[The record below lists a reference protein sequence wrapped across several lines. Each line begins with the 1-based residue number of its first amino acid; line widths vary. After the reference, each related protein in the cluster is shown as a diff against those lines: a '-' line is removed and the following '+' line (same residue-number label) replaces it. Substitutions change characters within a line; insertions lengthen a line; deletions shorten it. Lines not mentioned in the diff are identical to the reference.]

1 MLSCSGLTKIYRQRR
16 AVDDFSLELPAGRI
30 LGLVGPNGAG
40 KSTLLKMI
48 TGLIWPSAG
57 GVSIDGVDVH
67 ARPRQALARV
77 GAIIEWPAFYPDLSA
92 RLNLDI
98 LSGGSGRDY
107 ELRRAEVVKMVDM
120 QGFLN
125 EKVGRFSTGMKQR
138 LGIALALLPDSKFII
153 LDEPTNGLDP
163 LGLIEIRRIIREYHR
178 KFGTTILVTTHLLPE
193 IEQVATDIAVIDQGR
208 LIAAGDIQTLLS
220 ADHLLVIA
228 VSEPAR
234 AAELLK
240 CAALPI
246 ARLRVIEGE
255 GLRMSLADEG
265 CIGEINRLLVANGI
279 AVTHLSVERKT
290 LENFFL
296 ENTGGDDHVA

>member
-1 MLSCSGLTKIYRQRR
+1 MLSCSGLTKIYRHRR

-57 GVSIDGVDVH
+57 SVSIEGVDVH

-193 IEQVATDIAVIDQGR
+193 IEQVATDIAVIDRGR

-220 ADHLLVIA
+220 ADNLLVIA

-234 AAELLK
+234 AAELLN
-240 CAALPI
+240 CAAFPI

-255 GLRMSLADEG
+255 GLRMSLADER
-265 CIGEINRLLVANGI
+265 CIGEINQLLVANGI